1 MGWNKF
7 AAAAY
12 ARHNARASS
21 HGICATY
28 VRLAIRAGGI
38 ELPITHFAKDY
49 GPVLISAGFRPLKPG
64 ETPQTGD
71 IVVIQPRPGGNPAGH
86 IALFDGSTWYSD
98 FRQRDM
104 WGGPGYRQAKPSHVI
119 YRMP

>member
-28 VRLAIRAGGI
+28 VRMAIRAGGI

-49 GPVLISAGFRPLKPG
+49 GPVLIHAGFRPLKPG

-71 IVVIQPRPGGNPAGH
+71 IVVIQPSISPC
-86 IALFDGSTWYSD
+86 STAQRGTPISASATCGAAPVTG
-98 FRQRDM
+98 RQNRLM
-104 WGGPGYRQAKPSHVI
+104 
-119 YRMP
+119 